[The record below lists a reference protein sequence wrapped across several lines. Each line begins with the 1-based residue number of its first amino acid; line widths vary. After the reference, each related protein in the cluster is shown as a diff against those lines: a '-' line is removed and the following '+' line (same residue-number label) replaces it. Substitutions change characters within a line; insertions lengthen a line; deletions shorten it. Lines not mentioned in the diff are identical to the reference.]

1 MGQRVVFEFLE
12 DTGVSVEHWSR
23 VNGLLKDV
31 GAKLL
36 AEPSGSPPHT
46 LVAILPDGIAA
57 PDFISRLG
65 SLAGVG
71 RADVDAWRQGV

>member
-12 DTGVSVEHWSR
+12 DTGVSVEHWLQVSR
-23 VNGLLKDV
+23 LLEDV
-31 GAKLL
+31 GAKLV
-36 AEPSGSPPHT
+36 AEPSGTPPHT

-57 PDFISRLG
+57 PDFISRLV

-71 RADVDAWRQGV
+71 RADLDAWRLGV